1 MSRSQGMY
9 DRHITVFSPEGK
21 LYQVEYSFR
30 AVKGAGTNAV
40 AVRGGNCAAVA
51 SQKKIPNVN
60 EMQQDKLLDMSCIT
74 SLYQLTEHI
83 GLCVI
88 GQPADARSLVFRL
101 RQMAS
106 EFAHKNGF
114 EIPVSHL
121 ATKLGDVNQL
131 YTQHAYM
138 RLLAATCI
146 LFGIDSEDGPVVYKI
161 DPAGFVAGHFATA
174 VGPKEQ
180 EACNILEKMVKKTG
194 SIPKP
199 DNTEVIRDA
208 IRALQATLGSDIKAD
223 SVEVAIVAT
232 ESGGRIVRLTEA
244 EIDVHLDAIAQTG

>member
-21 LYQVEYSFR
+21 LYQVEYAFR

-40 AVRGGNCAAVA
+40 AVRGKHCAAVA

-74 SLYQLTEHI
+74 SLYQLSENI

-106 EFAHKNGF
+106 EFAHKNGY

-138 RLLAATCI
+138 RLLAVTCI
-146 LFGIDSEDGPVVYKI
+146 IFGVDAEDGSVIYKV

-180 EACNILEKMVKKTG
+180 EASNILEKMLKKSGNT
-194 SIPKP
+194 SKE
-199 DNTEVIRDA
+199 DNTEVVRDA
-208 IRALQATLGSDIKAD
+208 IRALQATLGSDVKAG
-223 SVEVAIVAT
+223 SIEVAIVNGT
-232 ESGGRIVRLTEA
+232 NKGILKLTEA
-244 EIDVHLDAIAQTG
+244 EIDAHLDEIAQTG